1 MTAPGVDDAA
11 SRRGQLLDVK
21 LRALVSTHLAERI
34 DAPRSSFA
42 PGAALVHRDEAWVY
56 LDDRPARRLGAA
68 MAWALRAGAG
78 RLHVVAES
86 GTGTLARRA
95 TQFSLPVSVWHAH
108 DTDRTLL
115 PAVAEPLTVPSAA
128 SPEHE
133 RFRPLI
139 EAGGA
144 MPVVEHGVLAGEV
157 RGLEVCRVV
166 DDPATGTAR
175 LEVGVGAHDRE
186 AFQMLHGEEPTP
198 DALARVVATV
208 TAHRTPGAPRHPLNT
223 LATERLLRWRL
234 LECPELVGAPTLE
247 AMAPPVA
254 RDNVKD
260 AVPCVAVG
268 AGVVVV
274 CGTGADLDL
283 IPYAA
288 DARLAAEASVPGVGL
303 VGEVDGGRRRLV
315 VATPSR
321 DLLRV
326 TGELAGLL
334 AQSAELVSVD

>member
-21 LRALVSTHLAERI
+21 LRALVSTHLAEPV

-42 PGAALVHRDEAWVY
+42 PGAALVHRDAAWVY

-68 MAWALRAGAG
+68 LAWALRAGAG
-78 RLHVVAES
+78 TLHVVAES

-95 TQFSLPVSVWHAH
+95 TQFSLPVSVWHAEG
-108 DTDRTLL
+108 RTLL
-115 PAVAEPLTVPSAA
+115 PAVPEPLTSPSEA

-144 MPVVEHGVLAGEV
+144 VPVVEHGVLAGEV

-166 DDPATGTAR
+166 DDPITGTAR

-186 AFQMLHGEEPTP
+186 AFQMLHGAEPTP
-198 DALARVVATV
+198 DALARVVEAV

-223 LATERLLRWRL
+223 LGAERLLRWRL
-234 LECPELVGAPTLE
+234 LERPELVGVPTLE
-247 AMAPPVA
+247 PMAPPVA

-268 AGVVVV
+268 DGVVVV

-288 DARLAAEASVPGVGL
+288 DARLAAEASMPSVGL

-334 AQSAELVSVD
+334 AQSADLVSVD